1 MRAYQEMLYGR
12 ERDNP
17 RARTDRSDA
26 LLEYCKLDTM
36 AMVMIWRHWQWL
48 SKARAGVGGE
58 DATV

>member
-1 MRAYQEMLYGR
+1 MLYGR